1 MDRRSPY
8 KIHWWRIVACVAVL
22 ACMVVAVW
30 LLRGRDERPASEES
44 QVAQERDLQDPVA
57 LKRELQNP
65 GAQERELQNPGAQE
79 RDPPAMSTMGKTLAT
94 AGGTR
99 FSASASSASLR
110 GATASSRG
118 ERLPKKMSRR
128 LAELLAT
135 NPETVE
141 VTVAPMS
148 PGDLPALE
156 AFVRDQGGTVIA
168 DAPAQK
174 RLLRA
179 RMSPSVVSKLMSR
192 DDVRRLEPFVRPRL
206 LNDIAT
212 GIMGV
217 PEVWNTHGLTGRGQ
231 LITIA
236 DSGLDTGD
244 TATVM
249 ADFEGRV
256 RAIRSAENGCLKA
269 DVFGHGTHTAGS
281 LAGNG
286 ALSEGQF
293 KGVAYES
300 DLWVWAV
307 VKRNGGIYFPSYGS
321 LFETGNTN
329 ALAHIHSASL
339 GAVTHAYTSESQE
352 IDEWLWEHPEVL
364 VVFAAGNGWTTSNGS
379 FISEVDAITS
389 EGAAKNVLAVGATEN
404 YRPELSSYKS
414 YADNPSQIFSQSS
427 CGPMKDGRIKPDIC
441 APGTMILSTRTT
453 QVAYSNSV
461 GWLSYAANSNYTYNG
476 GTSMATPLVAGSA
489 ALVRQWLVE
498 RRGYAFRP
506 PTAALMKAIL
516 LGGAHDMS
524 VDAGA
529 NCGGPAPNGVQGWG
543 RISLEETLYPSNR
556 SVKLVDRIPF
566 AKGSVYTYRV
576 ATTNAAPLDV
586 QLVWT
591 DYPGVETDNEALALI
606 NDLDLSVSNETTG
619 AVWWGNGVTGGDRT
633 NNVEG
638 VRIANAQPAVYT
650 VRVTGHDVQH
660 DHTEGGAAALY
671 LRGAFRE
678 GLIITLR

>member
-1 MDRRSPY
+1 MDRGSPY

-22 ACMVVAVW
+22 ACMVVAAW
-30 LLRGRDERPASEES
+30 FLRGREDWPVSKES
-44 QVAQERDLQDPVA
+44 PV
-57 LKRELQNP
+57 
-65 GAQERELQNPGAQE
+65 AQE
-79 RDPPAMSTMGKTLAT
+79 RDPPAMSTMDKTLAT

-99 FSASASSASLR
+99 FSASASP
-110 GATASSRG
+110 ASSRG
-118 ERLPKKMSRR
+118 ERLPEKMSRR

-156 AFVRDQGGTVIA
+156 AFVREQGGTVIA
-168 DAPAQK
+168 GAPGRA

-179 RMSPSVVSKLMSR
+179 KMSPSVVSKLMSR

-206 LNDIAT
+206 LNDVAT

-217 PEVWNTHGLTGRGQ
+217 REVWNTHGLTGRGQ
-231 LITIA
+231 QITTA

-244 TATVM
+244 PTTVM
-249 ADFEGRV
+249 ADFKGRV
-256 RAIRSAENGCLKA
+256 RAIRPLDGCLAK
-269 DVFGHGTHTAGS
+269 DDFGHGTHTAGS

-286 ALSEGQF
+286 ALSSGQF
-293 KGVAYES
+293 KGVAYEA
-300 DLWVWAV
+300 DLWVWSV
-307 VKRNGGIYFPSYGS
+307 V
-321 LFETGNTN
+321 NTN
-329 ALAHIHSASL
+329 GAIDSLDYGMSFGTGDSTQPAYIHSASL
-339 GAVTHAYTSESQE
+339 GAVTHAYTAESRE

-364 VVFAAGNGWTTSNGS
+364 VVFAAGNGWRTGNGS
-379 FISEVDAITS
+379 FIRARDAITS

-404 YRPELSSYKS
+404 YRPRTYYGE
-414 YADNPSQIFSQSS
+414 YADNRSQVFDQSS
-427 CGPMKDGRIKPDIC
+427 RGPTNDGRIKPDIC
-441 APGTMILSTRTT
+441 APGTMIISTKATQATYLS
-453 QVAYSNSV
+453 NFE
-461 GWLSYAANSNYTYNG
+461 WMSYAENSCYTYMG

-516 LGGAHDMS
+516 TGGARDMNA
-524 VDAGA
+524 DAGA
-529 NCGGPAPNGVQGWG
+529 DCGGPAPNGAQGWG
-543 RISLEETLYPSNR
+543 RINLEETLYPSNR
-556 SVKLVDRIPF
+556 SVRLVDRIPF
-566 AKGSVYTYRV
+566 AQGTTYTYRV

-591 DYPGVETDNEALALI
+591 DYRGPESDDETLVLV

-619 AVWWGNGVTGGDRT
+619 VVWWGNGVTGGDRT

-638 VRIANAQPAVYT
+638 VRIALAPAATYT
-650 VRVTGHDVQH
+650 VRVAGHDVSH
-660 DHTEGGAAALY
+660 DYTEGGAAALY

-678 GLIITLR
+678 GLMITLR

>member
-1 MDRRSPY
+1 MDRGSPY
-8 KIHWWRIVACVAVL
+8 KIHWWRIVACVALL
-22 ACMVVAVW
+22 ACAVAGVW
-30 LLRGRDERPASEES
+30 LLRGRG
-44 QVAQERDLQDPVA
+44 RDVQPKSVQSPV
-57 LKRELQNP
+57 
-65 GAQERELQNPGAQE
+65 AQE
-79 RDPPAMSTMGKTLAT
+79 RDPPAMSIVDKTLAT

-99 FSASASSASLR
+99 SCASASSASPS
-110 GATASSRG
+110 T

-156 AFVRDQGGTVIA
+156 AFVREQGGTVIA
-168 DAPAQK
+168 GAPGRA

-179 RMSPSVVSKLMSR
+179 KMSPSVVSKLMSR

-206 LNDIAT
+206 LNDVAT

-217 PEVWNTHGLTGRGQ
+217 REVWNTHGLTGRGQ
-231 LITIA
+231 QITTA

-244 TATVM
+244 PTTVM
-249 ADFEGRV
+249 ADFKGRV
-256 RAIRSAENGCLKA
+256 RAIRPLDGCLAK
-269 DVFGHGTHTAGS
+269 DNFGHGTHTAGS

-286 ALSEGQF
+286 ALSSGQF
-293 KGVAYES
+293 KGVAYEA
-300 DLWVWAV
+300 DLWVWSV
-307 VKRNGGIYFPSYGS
+307 V
-321 LFETGNTN
+321 NTN
-329 ALAHIHSASL
+329 GAIDSLDYGMSFGTGDSTQPAYIHSASL
-339 GAVTHAYTSESQE
+339 GAVTHAYTAESRE

-364 VVFAAGNGWTTSNGS
+364 VVFAAGNGWRTGNGS
-379 FISEVDAITS
+379 FIRARDAITS

-404 YRPELSSYKS
+404 YRPELSDYRS
-414 YADNPSQIFSQSS
+414 YADNHSQIFSQSS
-427 CGPMKDGRIKPDIC
+427 RGPMLDGRIKPDIC
-441 APGTMILSTRTT
+441 APGTMIISTKATQATYLS
-453 QVAYSNSV
+453 NFE
-461 GWLSYAANSNYTYNG
+461 WMSYAENSCYTYMG

-524 VDAGA
+524 GDAGA

-556 SVKLVDRIPF
+556 SVRLVDRIPF
-566 AKGSVYTYRV
+566 AKGSMYTYRV

-591 DYPGVETDNEALALI
+591 DYPGVETDDEELALV

-619 AVWWGNGVTGGDRT
+619 VVWWGNGVTGGDRT
-633 NNVEG
+633 NNVER
-638 VRIANAQPAVYT
+638 VRIANAQPVVYT
-650 VRVTGHDVQH
+650 VRVTGHYVPH
-660 DHTEGGAAALY
+660 DYTEGGAAALY

-678 GLIITLR
+678 GLMITLR

>member
-22 ACMVVAVW
+22 ACMVVAAW
-30 LLRGRDERPASEES
+30 LLRGRDERPASE
-44 QVAQERDLQDPVA
+44 QTPIAQERDLQNPV
-57 LKRELQNP
+57 
-65 GAQERELQNPGAQE
+65 AQE

-99 FSASASSASLR
+99 SCASASPRGASASSASP
-110 GATASSRG
+110 RG
-118 ERLPKKMSRR
+118 ERLPEKMSRR
-128 LAELLAT
+128 LVALLAT

-156 AFVRDQGGTVIA
+156 AFVREQGGTVIA
-168 DAPAQK
+168 GAPGRA

-179 RMSPSVVSKLMSR
+179 KMSPSVVSKLMSR

-206 LNDIAT
+206 LNDVAT
-212 GIMGV
+212 GIIGV
-217 PEVWNTHGLTGRGQ
+217 REVWNTHGLTGRGQ
-231 LITIA
+231 QITTA

-244 TATVM
+244 PATVM
-249 ADFEGRV
+249 ADFRGRV
-256 RAIRSAENGCLKA
+256 RAIRPLYGCLAK
-269 DVFGHGTHTAGS
+269 DNFGHGTHTAGS

-286 ALSEGQF
+286 ALSSGQF
-293 KGVAYES
+293 KGVAYEA
-300 DLWVWAV
+300 DLWVWSV
-307 VKRNGGIYFPSYGS
+307 VKTNGEIALLDYGA
-321 LFETGNTN
+321 LFETGDPN

-339 GAVTHAYTSESQE
+339 GTDQAGYEYSIHSRA
-352 IDEWLWEHPEVL
+352 IDDWLWKHPEVL
-364 VVFAAGNGWTTSNGS
+364 VVFAAGNNESYGFSL
-379 FISEVDAITS
+379 

-404 YRPELSSYKS
+404 YRPRTYYGE
-414 YADNPSQIFSQSS
+414 YADNRSQVFDQSS
-427 CGPMKDGRIKPDIC
+427 RGPTNDGRIKPDIC
-441 APGTMILSTRTT
+441 APGTMIISTRAT
-453 QVAYSNSV
+453 QATYLNKFE
-461 GWLSYAANSNYTYNG
+461 WMSYAENSYYTYMG

-524 VDAGA
+524 ADAGA
-529 NCGGPAPNGVQGWG
+529 DCGGPAPNGVQGWG

-556 SVKLVDRIPF
+556 SVRLVDRIPF
-566 AKGSVYTYRV
+566 AQGSMYTYRV

-591 DYPGVETDNEALALI
+591 DYPGVETDNETLALV

-619 AVWWGNGVTGGDRT
+619 VMLWGNGVTGGDRT

-638 VRIANAQPAVYT
+638 VRIASAQPAIYT
-650 VRVTGHDVQH
+650 IRVTGHNVPH

-671 LRGAFRE
+671 MRGTFRE
-678 GLIITLR
+678 GLMITLR

>member
-22 ACMVVAVW
+22 ACMVVASW
-30 LLRGRDERPASEES
+30 LLCGRDERPASE
-44 QVAQERDLQDPVA
+44 QIPVAQERDLQDPVA
-57 LKRELQNP
+57 LK
-65 GAQERELQNPGAQE
+65 

-99 FSASASSASLR
+99 FSASASSASSR
-110 GATASSRG
+110 GASASPRG
-118 ERLPKKMSRR
+118 ERLPEKMSRR

-156 AFVRDQGGTVIA
+156 AFVREQGGTVIA
-168 DAPAQK
+168 GAPGRA

-206 LNDIAT
+206 LNDVAT

-231 LITIA
+231 LITTA

-244 TATVM
+244 PATVV
-249 ADFEGRV
+249 ADFRGRV
-256 RAIRSAENGCLKA
+256 RAIRPISDLCLAK
-269 DVFGHGTHTAGS
+269 DIFGHGTHTAGS

-286 ALSEGQF
+286 ARSLGRTY
-293 KGVAYES
+293 KGVAYEA

-307 VKRNGGIYFPSYGS
+307 VKENGYIDPLDYCA
-321 LFETGNTN
+321 LFETGDTN

-339 GAVTHAYTSESQE
+339 GTDQAGYEYSTESRE
-352 IDEWLWEHPEVL
+352 IDDWLWKHPEVL
-364 VVFAAGNGWTTSNGS
+364 VVFAAGNNKSYGFSL
-379 FISEVDAITS
+379 
-389 EGAAKNVLAVGATEN
+389 EGAAKNVLAVGATQSGRAGSYNGWTNGNPAIIAE
-404 YRPELSSYKS
+404 YSSR
-414 YADNPSQIFSQSS
+414 
-427 CGPMKDGRIKPDIC
+427 GPMPDGRIKPDVC
-441 APGTMILSTRTT
+441 APGTGVASAHSTQARDGKS
-453 QVAYSNSV
+453 A
-461 GWLSYAANSNYTYNG
+461 SYVYDS

-524 VDAGA
+524 ADAGA
-529 NCGGPAPNGVQGWG
+529 DCGGPAPNGVQGWG

-556 SVKLVDRIPF
+556 SVRLVDRIPF
-566 AKGSVYTYRV
+566 AHGSMYTYRV

-591 DYPGVETDNEALALI
+591 DYPGVETDVRGVLAI
-606 NDLDLSVSNETTG
+606 VNDLDLSVSNETSQCPACGLHDTRYW
-619 AVWWGNGVTGGDRT
+619 ARRT
-633 NNVEG
+633 
-638 VRIANAQPAVYT
+638 A
-650 VRVTGHDVQH
+650 
-660 DHTEGGAAALY
+660 
-671 LRGAFRE
+671 
-678 GLIITLR
+678 

>member
-22 ACMVVAVW
+22 ACMVVAAW
-30 LLRGRDERPASEES
+30 LLRGRDERPASEQSPVAQEREV
-44 QVAQERDLQDPVA
+44 QDPVAQERD
-57 LKRELQNP
+57 LQNP
-65 GAQERELQNPGAQE
+65 GAQERPRAY
-79 RDPPAMSTMGKTLAT
+79 
-94 AGGTR
+94 
-99 FSASASSASLR
+99 
-110 GATASSRG
+110 ASSRA
-118 ERLPKKMSRR
+118 ERLPEKMSRR

-148 PGDLPALE
+148 TGDLPALE
-156 AFVRDQGGTVIA
+156 AFVREQGGTVIA
-168 DAPAQK
+168 DAPAQR

-206 LNDIAT
+206 LNDMAT

-231 LITIA
+231 QITTA

-244 TATVM
+244 PATVM
-249 ADFEGRV
+249 ADFRGRV
-256 RAIRSAENGCLKA
+256 RAIRPLYGCLAK
-269 DVFGHGTHTAGS
+269 DDFGHGTHTAGS

-286 ALSEGQF
+286 ALSSGQF
-293 KGVAYES
+293 KGVAYEA
-300 DLWVWAV
+300 DLWVWSV
-307 VKRNGGIYFPSYGS
+307 VKEDGCIGALNYSA
-321 LFETGNTN
+321 LFETGDTN
-329 ALAHIHSASL
+329 VLAHIHSASL
-339 GAVTHAYTSESQE
+339 GTDQAGYAYSTESRN
-352 IDEWLWEHPEVL
+352 IDDWLWKHPEVL
-364 VVFAAGNGWTTSNGS
+364 VVFAAGNNRNSGFSL
-379 FISEVDAITS
+379 

-404 YRPELSSYKS
+404 YRPELPSYKS

-427 CGPMKDGRIKPDIC
+427 RGPTNDGRIKPDIC
-441 APGTMILSTRTT
+441 APGTMIISTKATQSTYLSDFE
-453 QVAYSNSV
+453 
-461 GWLSYAANSNYTYNG
+461 WMSYAENSCYTYMG

-524 VDAGA
+524 ADSRAD
-529 NCGGPAPNGVQGWG
+529 CGGPAPNGVQGWG

-566 AKGSVYTYRV
+566 AQGSMYTYRV

-591 DYPGVETDNEALALI
+591 DYPGPQTDNGNLALF

-619 AVWWGNGVTGGDRT
+619 VVFWGNGVTGGDRT
-633 NNVEG
+633 NNVER
-638 VRIANAQPAVYT
+638 VRISNAQPAVYT
-650 VRVTGHDVQH
+650 VRVTGHDVRH
-660 DHTEGGAAALY
+660 DYTEGGAAALY

-678 GLIITLR
+678 GLMITLR